1 MVERFKR
8 WLEYEKD
15 SHEKVLRSLQTVP
28 DHKQSEIPFQ
38 KAVDLFAHLVAARRL
53 WLFRLDV
60 FDTAPDDLFP
70 ANVRLES
77 LESAVSGT
85 HMAWSD
91 YLDSLSEAELERDFE
106 YTSYEGD
113 RCRNT
118 IVDIL
123 TQLFGHS
130 WYHRGQIASLLRSM
144 DCEPAITDFV
154 FWSRQTVTG

>member
-1 MVERFKR
+1 MVERFQR
-8 WLEYEKD
+8 WFEYEKD
-15 SHEKVLRSLQTVP
+15 SHQ
-28 DHKQSEIPFQ
+28 
-38 KAVDLFAHLVAARRL
+38 AARRL

-60 FDTAPDDLFP
+60 IDRAPDDLFP
-70 ANVRLES
+70 TNVPLES
-77 LESAVSGT
+77 LELAVSSM
-85 HMAWSD
+85 HSAWTE
-91 YLDSLSEAELERDFE
+91 YLDNLNSAELEREFE

-144 DCEPAITDFV
+144 DCEPAVTDFV
-154 FWSRQTVTG
+154 FWSRRTVSQ